1 MRNFD
6 NWNRYQDNSGNPLHG
21 CIQFNVK
28 DGDTVA
34 PIYDSDDTPLDNP
47 QLTDIYGRTQHQV
60 FIDQDVVAYYYKFV
74 GEGNWTGE
82 EDIDTSDVTKWSLQ
96 YTSDNTADTVIK
108 VETDNVPSVSSMNSL
123 RAVDPDDVPEVD
135 GMKILTLLGYTTTGD
150 KEPVDYI
157 WVSSSAE
164 NDDGGSVIQ
173 PDGLLT
179 GRWIMV
185 QPTEH
190 CDSRHFG
197 VFPSSS
203 YNMADQN
210 YGIQKLFDYC
220 NVKSIRPFFNGST
233 DYRWFRYS
241 NISVSASE
249 IDVSD
254 GTIFYDDGS
263 SSIEGN
269 WNGNPHF
276 YNGNTTVISCDDA
289 RTSWNAAAYT
299 SVKNITIDEPTSQNA
314 WQDCVVVLEIPV
326 TGNTFN
332 DCVISETGN
341 LYGEDNQFV
350 NCRLT
355 GKMFDSDAAIIG
367 KVTNCQIDI
376 DDFKDNM
383 DLYVEARMTSDTNP
397 NLDYRNIAT
406 NVNPVKLYNANVINS
421 SVVRVNN
428 YNSSTSSP
436 VVIDKLNN
444 SILEITNTTGVF
456 NLGAYTTGSTVYIK
470 DCVDIE
476 IRTIGG
482 GCALVVENSRIV
494 LGQNARV
501 MFSLSLNNSVA
512 TSDYDVTTS
521 QYGHFT
527 SFNSIMSVPVTSN
540 NIIIKDSQ
548 MNAAVNYV
556 ANGEGTLYFENN
568 IVNNTLTLSG
578 DSGTRTIVGLIA
590 NNYGGAGTPILVN
603 RTYLD
608 PVDSHH
614 SYSYY
619 NNGGT
624 FPKRSVS
631 FTENT
636 TVIADIQNFTGTE
649 WFWTLAEGQYGFHDP
664 YIGFATY
671 YYDDGQ
677 AYYRHHFKF
686 QTQFTVFRIGTDE
699 QEVKV
704 DWKLNSNNASSSGY
718 VTPNPFY
725 AKIVHTA
732 GESYRLEGIWTGG
745 EPTSPMTAQGYNTA
759 YFNAATAVQSLGT
772 ATFNNT
778 YSFEL

>member
-6 NWNRYQDNSGNPLHG
+6 NWNRYQDNSGNPLRG

-34 PIYDSDDTPLDNP
+34 PIYDSENTPLDNP

-60 FIDQDVVAYYYKFV
+60 FVDQDVVAYYYKFI
-74 GEGNWTGE
+74 GEGNWTSE

-108 VETDNVPSVSSMNSL
+108 VETDNVPSVSSMTSL

-135 GMKILTLLGYTTTGD
+135 GMKIVTLLGYTTAGD

-157 WVSSSAE
+157 WDPTSTAY
-164 NDDGGSVIQ
+164 DDGGSVIQ
-173 PDGLLT
+173 SNGQLT

-197 VFPSSS
+197 IFPSSS
-203 YNMADQN
+203 YNMADQTYN
-210 YGIQKLFDYC
+210 IIKFIDYC
-220 NVKSIRPFFNGST
+220 NAKGIRPFFNGSD
-233 DYRWFRYS
+233 DYSWFRYTDL
-241 NISVSASE
+241 NKSVPQ
-249 IDVSD
+249 IDVSPD
-254 GTIFYDDGS
+254 TMFYDEGS
-263 SSIEGN
+263 NSIGGN
-269 WNGNPHF
+269 WNGNPYF
-276 YNGNTTVISCDDA
+276 YNGNTTVISCDEA
-289 RTSWNAAAYT
+289 RTSWNAEAYT
-299 SVKNITIDEPTSQNA
+299 SVKNITIDQPTSQNA

-355 GKMFDSDAAIIG
+355 GKMFDSDAGIMG
-367 KVTNCQIDI
+367 RVTNCQIDI
-376 DDFKDNM
+376 DDFKDRM
-383 DLYVEARMTSDTNP
+383 DLYVQARMTSDTNP

-406 NVNPVKLYNANVINS
+406 NVSPVKLYNANVITS
-421 SVVRVNN
+421 SVVRLNN
-428 YNSSTSSP
+428 YNSSSTSP
-436 VVIDKLNN
+436 VVIEKLSNN
-444 SILEITNTTGVF
+444 LLEISNTTGVF

-470 DCVDIE
+470 DCTDLE

-482 GCALVVENSRIV
+482 GCVLMLENSRVIM
-494 LGQNARV
+494 GQNARV
-501 MFSLSLNNSVA
+501 LFSMSANNSVI
-512 TSDYDVTTS
+512 TSDYGITTS

-527 SFNSIMSVPVTSN
+527 AFNCILSMPVTSN
-540 NIIIKDSQ
+540 NIVIKDSQ

-590 NNYGGAGTPILVN
+590 NNYGGSGTPIAVD

-608 PVDSHH
+608 PVESHH
-614 SYSYY
+614 PYSYY
-619 NNGGT
+619 NNKGT
-624 FPKRSVS
+624 FPKRSVT

-636 TVIADIQNFTGTE
+636 SVITDIQQFTGTE
-649 WFWTLAEGQYGFHDP
+649 WFWTLAEGSQGYKMP
-664 YIGFATY
+664 YVSFNNY

-677 AYYRHHFKF
+677 AYYRHNFRF
-686 QTQFTVFRIGTDE
+686 GTQFSLFRIGTDD
-699 QEVKV
+699 QEVEV
-704 DWKLNSNNASSSGY
+704 EWKLNSNSAGA
-718 VTPNPFY
+718 VGFVVPNKFR

-732 GESYRLEGIWTGG
+732 GESYILKGVWDGG
-745 EPTSPMTAQGYNTA
+745 APDQPMTSQGQITA
-759 YFNAATAVQSLGT
+759 YFNVANAVTSLAG